1 LSRNLYKKPL
11 IANKISNGIMSKV
24 QRVGSVFL
32 MLFIIASSLVMVQ
45 SGSAQSVPKPS
56 VPDFTLQVDGN
67 WLSVIVQNQPV
78 IPNGQ
83 DALIAYDIRFKW
95 RESPDW
101 YRIGWIATEGH
112 YIRQTAR
119 VDNITKWKNSI
130 DTFYQLLGETSNP
143 QLDYQV
149 RAISGYLDSSI
160 MYSSPVSG
168 VDPNSQPVIIVTASD
183 WSETQTITL
192 PAALPSI
199 APTQSYT
206 NTQPATTIPPEVDWL
221 EVAGFTAL
229 GVVVAML
236 VVIIVFMLR
245 RIRTLE
251 MKQNSA

>member
-1 LSRNLYKKPL
+1 
-11 IANKISNGIMSKV
+11 MSKTGDV
-24 QRVGSVFL
+24 ACLFL
-32 MLFIIASSLVMVQ
+32 LLFMVAISLVMVQ
-45 SGSAQSVPKPS
+45 SVSAQSVPKPS

-67 WLSVIVQNQPV
+67 SLSVIVQNQPV

-101 YRIGWIATEGH
+101 YRIEWMATEGH

-119 VDNITKWKNSI
+119 VDNITKWENSI

-160 MYSSPVSG
+160 MYSSLVGG

-192 PAALPSI
+192 PTASPPIATAIPTDFNQTPSVV
-199 APTQSYT
+199 
-206 NTQPATTIPPEVDWL
+206 EVDWL

-229 GVVVAML
+229 GVVVATL
-236 VVIIVFMLR
+236 AVAVAVLSS
-245 RIRTLE
+245 RIKALE
-251 MKQNSA
+251 LKQNGA